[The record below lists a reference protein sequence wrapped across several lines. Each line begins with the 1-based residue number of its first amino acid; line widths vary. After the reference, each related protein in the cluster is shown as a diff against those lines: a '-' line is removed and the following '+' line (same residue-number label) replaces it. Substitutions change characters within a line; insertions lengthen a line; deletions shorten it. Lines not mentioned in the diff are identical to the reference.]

1 MSYKLWQ
8 IPVTDRKKIFVRYH
22 ETLGSTNREAVNL
35 AREGAAEWTVVGA
48 AEQTAGRGRYQR
60 EWISPAGAGLWF
72 SVILRP
78 KLKINF
84 LNLISLTTAVILRN
98 FIAGIIQETS
108 SVKKNKV
115 ALKWPNDILLN
126 KKKIGGL
133 LFESGI
139 SAQKLNYVIAGIGIN
154 VHQSIDD
161 FPCSLRETAISL
173 KMATAKKWELR
184 ELLDRCLKFYYQEYR
199 QAELSHFKN
208 IILRY
213 EKYLLFKNKSIKIQF
228 PTKEMTGILRGIN
241 QFGHLLLE
249 RGGQVSEITSGD
261 LWTIKKV
268 KQK

>member
-8 IPVTDRKKIFVRYH
+8 IPVTDRKKICIRYY

-60 EWISPAGAGLWF
+60 QWISPAGAGLWF

-78 KLKINF
+78 KLEINF
-84 LNLISLTTAVILRN
+84 LNLLGLTTAVILRD
-98 FIAGIIQETS
+98 FIAEIVKEAS
-108 SVKKNKV
+108 STKKFKV

-154 VHQSIDD
+154 VHQSVED
-161 FPCSLRETAISL
+161 FPRSLQETAISL
-173 KMATAKKWELR
+173 KMVTAKNWELR
-184 ELLDRCLKFYYQEYR
+184 KLLIRCLKFYYQEYR
-199 QAELSHFKN
+199 QVELSHFKN
-208 IILRY
+208 IIPRY
-213 EKYLLFKNKSIKIQF
+213 EKYLLFKNKNIQIRF
-228 PTKEMTGILRGIN
+228 PAKEVTGILRGIN

-249 RGGQVSEITSGD
+249 GEGQVNEITSGD

-268 KQK
+268 KQS